1 MDRLDHDMMS
11 LLERISKVANQS
23 SMPDFAVGGFVRDLF
38 LNVSNKDI
46 DIVVEGDGIL
56 FASLL
61 AEEFGGQ
68 VKAHE
73 KFGTAVVLFPSGD
86 KIDVAMTRFEHY
98 DHPAA
103 LPTVEQG
110 SIKSDLYRRDFTINS
125 LAVKLNE
132 EDAFCLLDFLD
143 GERDI
148 KNKAIIIITSDR
160 GFAGSFNSSVIR
172 LAEKEIEKFGKDKV
186 QLFCLGKKASE
197 YFSKRDYNVVQ
208 SFYDFWKDM
217 TFDNASDI
225 SETFITAFN
234 SSAVDEVHVIYNRFR
249 TLASQDLMMEK
260 VLPIDFTEDYNVKN
274 YNYDY
279 EPNQE
284 RIVESLLPKH
294 LKVQMWQQMLE
305 SYSSEEAAR
314 MIAMDNATENAK
326 EIIKE
331 LKLEFNKARQAAITT
346 EMLEIVGGAEALVD

>member
-1 MDRLDHDMMS
+1 MANLKN
-11 LLERISKVANQS
+11 LQERIKSVSSIQQVTKAMKMVAAAKVKKAQEKMEISRPYSRNTQDLICRILPQVANDNIS
-23 SMPDFAVGGFVRDLF
+23 LISKRD
-38 LNVSNKDI
+38 V
-46 DIVVEGDGIL
+46 
-56 FASLL
+56 
-61 AEEFGGQ
+61 
-68 VKAHE
+68 
-73 KFGTAVVLFPSGD
+73 
-86 KIDVAMTRFEHY
+86 
-98 DHPAA
+98 
-103 LPTVEQG
+103 
-110 SIKSDLYRRDFTINS
+110 
-125 LAVKLNE
+125 
-132 EDAFCLLDFLD
+132 
-143 GERDI
+143 

-217 TFDNASDI
+217 TFDTASDI

-234 SSAVDEVHVIYNRFR
+234 NFEVDEVHVIYNRFR
-249 TLASQDLMMEK
+249 TLASQDLMMGK

>member
-1 MDRLDHDMMS
+1 MANLKN
-11 LLERISKVANQS
+11 LQERIKSVSSIQQVTKAMKMVAAAKVKKAQEKMEISRPYSRNTQDLICRILPQVANDNIS
-23 SMPDFAVGGFVRDLF
+23 LISKRD
-38 LNVSNKDI
+38 V
-46 DIVVEGDGIL
+46 
-56 FASLL
+56 
-61 AEEFGGQ
+61 
-68 VKAHE
+68 
-73 KFGTAVVLFPSGD
+73 
-86 KIDVAMTRFEHY
+86 
-98 DHPAA
+98 
-103 LPTVEQG
+103 
-110 SIKSDLYRRDFTINS
+110 
-125 LAVKLNE
+125 
-132 EDAFCLLDFLD
+132 
-143 GERDI
+143 

-217 TFDNASDI
+217 TFDKASDI

-346 EMLEIVGGAEALVD
+346 EMLEIVSGAEALVD